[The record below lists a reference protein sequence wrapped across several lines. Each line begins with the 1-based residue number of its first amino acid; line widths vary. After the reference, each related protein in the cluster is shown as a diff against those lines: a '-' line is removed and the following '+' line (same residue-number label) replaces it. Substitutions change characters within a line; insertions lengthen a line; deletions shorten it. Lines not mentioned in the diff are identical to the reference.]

1 MMDYEG
7 LAKSRLTSAFKD
19 RLAIETIVTALP
31 KQLSLLE
38 VVADQVRDGRS
49 VDTAIG
55 IQLDKIGIAVG
66 EPRLGRT
73 DDVYRLAIK
82 FRVFVNV
89 SKGRPS
95 DLIYVTRGI
104 TEADNVQY
112 MESFPATA
120 ILYTDGYGANKSTQA
135 GVQDVAPAAI
145 STVPVLVS
153 FGSSP
158 LRLSRNSSEFDSE
171 SELAGVQLGV
181 FVTMARKRLLTLD
194 GRRIRVKQNYS
205 ILQSNLKLTGVFQ

>member
-1 MMDYEG
+1 MMDYEE
-7 LAKSRLTSAFKD
+7 LAKSRLTSVFQDK
-19 RLAIETIVTALP
+19 LAIEAIVCALP
-31 KQLSLLE
+31 KKLSLLE

-55 IQLDKIGIAVG
+55 IQLDKIGVAVG
-66 EPRLGRT
+66 EPRLGRE
-73 DDVYRLAIK
+73 DDAYRLAIK

-104 TEADNVQY
+104 TEADNIQY

-120 ILYTDGYGANKSTQA
+120 ILYTDGYSANKATQT

-153 FGSSP
+153 FGANP

-181 FVTMARKRLLTLD
+181 FVTMARKRLLTLS

-205 ILQSNLKLTGVFQ
+205 ILQSDLKLTGVFQ

>member
-1 MMDYEG
+1 MIDYAEI
-7 LAKSRLTSAFKD
+7 AKSRLTNVFQNK
-19 RLAIETIVTALP
+19 LAIEAVVCALP
-31 KQLSLLE
+31 KQLTLLE
-38 VVADQVRDGRS
+38 IVADQVRDGRS

-55 IQLDKIGIAVG
+55 IQLDKIGVAVG
-66 EPRLGRT
+66 EQRLGRS
-73 DDVYRLAIK
+73 DDIYRIAIK

-112 MESFPATA
+112 MESFPATT
-120 ILYTDGYGANKSTQA
+120 IVYTDGYAANKSTQA

-145 STVPVLVS
+145 SNVPVLVS
-153 FGSSP
+153 FGSSA
-158 LRLSRNSSEFDSE
+158 LRLSRNSSEFDTE